1 MTRLQQRAVLL
12 LSVMWAAGSFVE
24 EAFAADTTPKSMQG
38 KKGHKKTAAPTKP
51 KTLSMEHPFYK
62 ALIQT
67 YNTNPTLQGKARDQ
81 YANAETVAQALA
93 GWRPSLNLSQ
103 TTQRG
108 GQETQVTQFDAL
120 NRPIGPRQYST
131 TYQTALNLTQNLYA
145 GGGTVA
151 SVGGARATMGAN
163 IADFASTEQST
174 LSSAVQAYI
183 DLCLKRALW
192 DLKQKNV
199 VVKKKTLDQAK
210 ARMEVGELTL
220 TDVSQAESEYASA
233 QSDEISARADVE
245 TAKETYHQVVGE
257 MPAASLPLPD
267 PVTLFIPI
275 PKDQDTFVNDAV
287 QNNPQIIFTKLS
299 YEAAKYAIDQNKA
312 ALLPSVGLTGSLQRN
327 VTSDTV
333 NNARSARNNAASIGV
348 TVNVPLYGNGGSDW
362 SKFRQARQTATS
374 KKIAITTA
382 ERSVRQAAVS
392 AWESWKSTSDQIAH
406 LETQVEAAKISL
418 EGVRQESL
426 VGERTL
432 LDVLNA
438 EDALLQ
444 AETNLIQSRTNF
456 LIAGFQM
463 LLSLGQLTAAGLGL
477 PVEYYPVK
485 EYAKDVEG
493 MWIGTGYEPK
503 K

>member
-1 MTRLQQRAVLL
+1 MLL
-12 LSVMWAAGSFVE
+12 LGVVWTAVSYMDQAV
-24 EAFAADTTPKSMQG
+24 AADTVPKSLQG
-38 KKGHKKTAAPTKP
+38 KRAHKKDLTPAKP

-81 YANAETVAQALA
+81 YANAENVAQALS
-93 GWRPSLNLSQ
+93 GWRPSLNLSH
-103 TTQRG
+103 TARRG
-108 GQETQVTQFDAL
+108 GQETQVTQFDTL

-151 SVGGARATMGAN
+151 AIGGQRASLGAN
-163 IADFASTEQST
+163 IADFTITEQST

-183 DLCLKRALW
+183 DLCYKRSLL

-257 MPAASLPLPD
+257 IPAPSLPLPD

-275 PKDQDTFVNDAV
+275 PNQQDVFVNEAV
-287 QNNPQIIFTKLS
+287 KNNPQIIQAKLS
-299 YEAAKYAIDQNKA
+299 YEAAKYGIDSNKA
-312 ALLPSVGLTGSLQRN
+312 ALLPSVGLTGSLERN

-348 TVNVPLYGNGGSDW
+348 TVSVPLYGNGGSDW
-362 SKFRQARQTATS
+362 SKFRQARQAATS
-374 KKIAITTA
+374 RKIAITTT

-392 AWESWKSTSDQIAH
+392 AWESWTSTRDQITH

-444 AETNLIQSRTNF
+444 AETNLIQAKTNF